1 MIDEKYFKTAPA
13 DPAPVDPAPVDP
25 APVDPAPVDPA
36 PVDPAPADPAPVDP
50 APVDPAPAD
59 PAPVDYSAIPDNVLI
74 EILTKKTGR
83 NIASLDELKP
93 FSNPLE
99 KISPEAKAF
108 LDYNIETGRGIDDF
122 RKLNEDLTS
131 ISDIDMARN
140 KARISS
146 GRMDLTDDQCDAYL
160 EKILDID
167 LTNPDDLDVADSI
180 ALSGY
185 QKDYR
190 EQKIQEQSKYKVA
203 LENPRN
209 TPENVI
215 GDDMVSLEDGTI
227 MPKANYDT
235 YLRNRENY
243 LNAVNAAANKIT
255 ASSFKVIFDD
265 QGVEK
270 PMNFS
275 YEFSNEDKQEMLSH
289 SQETSKVFELFTKDG
304 VMNHEELMQ
313 SIWWVNPKNREKA
326 ISSLIHK
333 AVAQNTLE
341 LLKEKSNVELGR
353 TDIVGDDKNPVKR
366 VVPITNNGGFG
377 IQVPINLKQNP

>member
-13 DPAPVDPAPVDP
+13 
-25 APVDPAPVDPA
+25 DPAPVDPA